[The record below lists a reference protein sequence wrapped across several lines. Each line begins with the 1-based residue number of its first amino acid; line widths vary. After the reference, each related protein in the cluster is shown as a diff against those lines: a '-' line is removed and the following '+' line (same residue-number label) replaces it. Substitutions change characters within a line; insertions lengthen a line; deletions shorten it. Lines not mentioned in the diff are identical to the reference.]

1 MIEHLGDL
9 AFFVSVVEAGSFTA
23 AARERK
29 LSTSY
34 LSRRLRLLEDAL
46 GVRLLHRTTRK
57 LALTEAGRALYE
69 QAAPHLEGLLDAGR
83 AVGALQAEPRGILR
97 LAAPHS
103 FAMRWL
109 LDPLGRFLARWPALR
124 LEASFDDR
132 THDLIGEG
140 YDLAIRGG
148 RLPDTGLVARR
159 LCGFRTLAAASP
171 AWLAR
176 HGHPR
181 HPQELAQA
189 TLLDYAL
196 TRSAPSWW
204 FRSPA
209 GEVRTVEVD
218 PRRAIVADSGEA
230 LIAWARAGLG
240 VVYQPEFL
248 LDDALRTGALVA
260 LLPDWGTAE
269 AAFHAVYPSR
279 RHVSPAV
286 RLLVE
291 HLVQELRGPP
301 WARDASPAD
310 AVTSTP

>member
-1 MIEHLGDL
+1 MIEHLSDL

-23 AARERK
+23 AARERR

-57 LALTEAGRALYE
+57 LALTDAGRALYE

-83 AVGALQAEPRGILR
+83 AAGAQQAEPRGILR

-159 LCGFRTLAAASP
+159 LCGFQTVVAASP
-171 AWLAR
+171 SWIAR
-176 HGHPR
+176 HGAPT
-181 HPQELAQA
+181 HPQDLARA
-189 TLLDYAL
+189 TLLDYSLA
-196 TRSAPSWW
+196 RSTPGWW
-204 FRSPA
+204 FQSPT
-209 GEVRTVEVD
+209 GEERRVEVD

-248 LDDALRTGALVA
+248 LHEPLRTGELVA
-260 LLPDWGTAE
+260 LLPGWRTWE
-269 AAFHAVYPSR
+269 AAFHAVYPTR
-279 RHVSPAV
+279 RHLSPAV

-291 HLVQELRGPP
+291 HLVHELAGPP
-301 WARDASPAD
+301 WARDASPDD
-310 AVTSTP
+310 AVTSPP